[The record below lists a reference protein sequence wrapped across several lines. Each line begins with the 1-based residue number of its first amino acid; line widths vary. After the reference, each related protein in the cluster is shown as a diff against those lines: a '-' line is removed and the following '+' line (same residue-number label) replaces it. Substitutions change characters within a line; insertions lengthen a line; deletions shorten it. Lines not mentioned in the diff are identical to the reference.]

1 MSKNKNYFKW
11 ILGIS
16 SAVLI
21 FYLRVL
27 VSLKV
32 NDNQLKN
39 IQENQTLLSV
49 LFTIGLLAIVF
60 FSILG
65 TYFVSLYM
73 LKNVFDKTTIHT
85 KVKLIIYKV
94 YFTCYSI
101 YNLIYFIYILI
112 FNKLMQPMEQNY
124 FSILLYVAI
133 AIGLYS
139 SIRKLEKKDTDK
151 ALLIYTM
158 VIFVVNSILPIFSLL
173 GR

>member
-32 NDNQLKN
+32 DDNQLKN

-60 FSILG
+60 FSILE

-94 YFTCYSI
+94 YFETVK
-101 YNLIYFIYILI
+101 F
-112 FNKLMQPMEQNY
+112 
-124 FSILLYVAI
+124 
-133 AIGLYS
+133 
-139 SIRKLEKKDTDK
+139 
-151 ALLIYTM
+151 
-158 VIFVVNSILPIFSLL
+158 FV
-173 GR
+173 

>member
-1 MSKNKNYFKW
+1 
-11 ILGIS
+11 
-16 SAVLI
+16 
-21 FYLRVL
+21 
-27 VSLKV
+27 
-32 NDNQLKN
+32 
-39 IQENQTLLSV
+39 
-49 LFTIGLLAIVF
+49 
-60 FSILG
+60 
-65 TYFVSLYM
+65 M
-73 LKNVFDKTTIHT
+73 LKNVFDKATIHT

-112 FNKLMQPMEQNY
+112 SNKLMQPMEQNY